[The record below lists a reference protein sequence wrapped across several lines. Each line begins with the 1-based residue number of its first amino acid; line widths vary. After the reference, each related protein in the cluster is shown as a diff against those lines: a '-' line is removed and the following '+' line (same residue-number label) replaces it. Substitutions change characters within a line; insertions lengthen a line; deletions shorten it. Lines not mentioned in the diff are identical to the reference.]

1 MLHNRVVFLDIDG
14 VLIHDLS
21 SSRHWTAKATEDP
34 EVRKQ
39 LLTEFPCE
47 MDLECV
53 ALLKRLQ
60 EEFKFQIVVSSS
72 IRKLHK
78 SLESI
83 QEAFKGSKFNELDFH
98 EDWKTSS
105 TATIYQ
111 GSKEAL
117 NHWCTKMNV
126 VPDEYA
132 ETTRYWR
139 GHDITEWLRRHPEVT
154 QYVSIDDSAD
164 FYPLEIDN
172 CLHVYHGLAE
182 GGLKYLGEDN
192 IRKQLSKVF
201 N

>member
-1 MLHNRVVFLDIDG
+1 MTNRIIFLDIDG

-21 SSRHWTAKATEDP
+21 SINHWEANKVEDE
-34 EVRKQ
+34 EVKKE
-39 LLTEFPCE
+39 LLEEYPCE

-53 ALLKRLQ
+53 ALLKQLQ
-60 EEFKFQIVVSSS
+60 EEFQFKIVVSSS
-72 IRKLHK
+72 IRKLHN

-98 EDWKTSS
+98 EDWKTKS

-111 GSKEAL
+111 GSKESL
-117 NHWCTKMNV
+117 NHWCVKMNAEV
-126 VPDEYA
+126 DEVA
-132 ETTRYWR
+132 EITRYWR
-139 GHDITEWLRRHPEVT
+139 GHDITEWLRRHPEVI

-172 CLHVYHGLAE
+172 CLHVHRGLSK